1 MSPRSVSSAFS
12 GRALDFAGI
21 VAAMVLAAV
30 VNVLSARHFTRWDW
44 TTSHRWT
51 LSPAT
56 LDTLGHLEQRIDVW
70 AIAGPGDP
78 LEPDLRSVL
87 LAYRAASS
95 RVNVQ
100 WIDPDRDPVQ
110 LMDLRR
116 RFDIQTGATVDGHV
130 VTDAIVVVALG
141 DKHWFLTPSDLFD
154 QTSDARA
161 RPREERALTQ
171 AIRTVIGGERAK
183 LCFTV
188 GHGELSIEPARD
200 GREDREGL
208 VALRDLLEKNNYD
221 LASVDAG
228 APGAS
233 EPFAGCAG
241 VVLAGPS
248 APFSSTEA
256 TRLRA
261 WLLTGGSL
269 FAAIGPLD
277 GDTPTGMVPAGLDE
291 VLAPFGIALDDVLVH
306 DVDPSRAVPETH
318 GEGFFV
324 TPKPHPVTASLVGG
338 SDPHPPRVAVFFT
351 RALSHATGSDAAT
364 AADLLVTSD
373 GAYGRK
379 SLVGAGSWT
388 EPPPREAGDP
398 GGPFVVAMASER
410 AKVHAGDAR
419 GPRVVVVGSRFALAE
434 DNWRQPRPIHGAAFF
449 VDSALSWLVARPE
462 VVDVPEKA
470 VVAAGMRVS
479 EAGRAEVLRYVLV
492 LMPLAALLLGAAV
505 WSWRRSSEGKP
516 YVVTR
521 AERTPDARAP

>member
-1 MSPRSVSSAFS
+1 MTGRS
-12 GRALDFAGI
+12 LDLAGI
-21 VAAMVLAAV
+21 VAAMALAAV

-44 TTSHRWT
+44 TTAHRWS

-56 LDTLGHLEQRIDVW
+56 LDTLGHLEQQPRIDVW

-78 LEPDLRSVL
+78 LEPDLRAVL
-87 LAYRAASS
+87 LAYQAASS

-100 WIDPDRDPVQ
+100 WIDPDRDTVQ
-110 LMDLRR
+110 LVDLQRR
-116 RFDIQTGATVDGHV
+116 YGIQAGAAVDGRV
-130 VTDAIVVVALG
+130 ATDAIVVVARG

-154 QTSDARA
+154 QTGDARA

-171 AIRTVIGGERAK
+171 AIRSVVGGERAR

-188 GHGELSIEPARD
+188 GHGELSIERGKDERD
-200 GREDREGL
+200 SLG
-208 VALRDLLEKNNYD
+208 ALRDLLEKNNYD
-221 LASVDAG
+221 LASVDAA

-269 FAAIGPLD
+269 LAAVGPMD

-291 VLAPFGIALDDVLVH
+291 VLGPFGIGLDDVLVH
-306 DVDPSRAVPETH
+306 DVDPSRAVPDTH

-324 TPKPHPVTASLVGG
+324 TAKPHPVTASLVGG

-351 RALSHATGSDAAT
+351 RALHHTTGSDGGS

-373 GAYGRK
+373 GAYGKR

-388 EPPPREAGDP
+388 EAPAREATDP

-410 AKVHAGDAR
+410 PRVSAGAAR
-419 GPRVVVVGSRFALAE
+419 GPRVVVVGSRFALSE
-434 DNWRQPRPIHGAAFF
+434 ENWRQPRPIHGAAFF
-449 VDSALSWLVARPE
+449 VDSVLSWLVALPE
-462 VVDVPEKA
+462 VVDVPEKPM
-470 VVAAGMRVS
+470 VSAGIRVS
-479 EAGRAEVLRYVLV
+479 EAGRAEVRRYVLV

-516 YVVTR
+516 YVVSR
-521 AERTPDARAP
+521 AERAPAARSP